1 MDQQAEQKNTN
12 TQKRFSVLIT
22 AYNIEDYIERAIT
35 SVVNQTLKNIEI
47 IVVNDCST
55 DKTGEKIEQMK
66 KSHNDIIYIERKINK
81 KIGATRNAALDAA
94 TGEYIIFLDGDDYL
108 SNNKVLEKLD
118 KVIGKDKV
126 DVVYLGFKIEGNR
139 EELVIPTPETCTKTY
154 KAATDQYPNV
164 WSKCWRREFL
174 EKNKIRFPEGRL
186 YEDVLFVYRA
196 VMKSNSYKIADF
208 VVHNYISGR
217 KGSITTKI
225 GLKNVEDTIQNLKD
239 LEKMRKQEYTE
250 EIDIIIKKE
259 VKMCKKR
266 LDDAIKAI
274 YKSNNKQGK

>member
-1 MDQQAEQKNTN
+1 MDQLVEQKNIN

-22 AYNIEDYIERAIT
+22 AYNIEDYIERSIKST
-35 SVVNQTLKNIEI
+35 VNQTFKNMEI
-47 IVVNDCST
+47 IVVNDGST
-55 DKTGEKIEQMK
+55 DKTGEKIEKLK
-66 KSHNDIIYIERKINK
+66 KEHDEIIYIERKVNQ

-108 SNNKVLEKLD
+108 SNEGVLEKLD
-118 KVIGKDKV
+118 KVIGEDKI

-139 EELVIPTPETCTKTY
+139 EEIVIPTQETCTKTY

-164 WSKCWRREFL
+164 WSKCWRRNFL
-174 EKNKIRFPEGRL
+174 EENKIRFPEGRM
-186 YEDVLFVYRA
+186 YEDVLFVYQA
-196 VMKSNSYKIADF
+196 VMKSKSYKIADF
-208 VVHNYISGR
+208 IVHNYISGR

-225 GLKNVEDTIQNLKD
+225 GLKNVEDTIENLKD
-239 LEKMRKQEYTE
+239 LEKMRKEEYTE

-266 LDDAIKAI
+266 LDDAVKEILKN
-274 YKSNNKQGK
+274 KNKQE